1 MTTISE
7 EILTQINET
16 IDFIWP
22 FFPINDTQKYGDFSY
37 KNLWVSV
44 DNILINDIWRDRVI
58 IKQTEGPA
66 CQSNGIGKIVKKIII
81 DTEIHDTNGEYE
93 SLLI

>member
-22 FFPINDTQKYGDFSY
+22 FFPIND
-37 KNLWVSV
+37 
-44 DNILINDIWRDRVI
+44 IWRDRVI
-58 IKQTEGPA
+58 IKQKEGPA

-93 SLLI
+93 SLLIF

>member
-16 IDFIWP
+16 IDFIKKD
-22 FFPINDTQKYGDFSY
+22 IKSDSETQYIVFSY

-58 IKQTEGPA
+58 IKQTKGPA